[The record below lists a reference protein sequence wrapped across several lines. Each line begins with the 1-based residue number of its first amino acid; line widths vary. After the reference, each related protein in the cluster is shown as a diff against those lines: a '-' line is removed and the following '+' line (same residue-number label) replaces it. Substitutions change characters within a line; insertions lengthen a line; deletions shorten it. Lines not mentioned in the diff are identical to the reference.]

1 MANWNDI
8 LSEINATNH
17 LDNVRRKYIKELSD
31 YTGRN
36 TIAYYSAF
44 LERQVKNTDIND
56 SDMNGFMNAVH
67 GLDSSKGLDLILHT
81 PGGNPAAAESIIN
94 YLRTVFHNDIR
105 VIVPHM
111 AMSAGTLMACAAKE
125 IVMGKH
131 SFLGPVD
138 PQLNGIPAFSIVEE
152 YSEAKSDLA
161 KNAANINYWRIR
173 LEKFLPAYI
182 KLAADAIALSDTL
195 LENWLKTGMFEDIEN
210 QSEMEA
216 IITRI
221 KNSLNEHVNSKV
233 HNRHFGK
240 DECVSFGLK
249 VFSLEADPTLQD
261 KVLSVH
267 HAYTHTITMAPVAKL
282 IENQKGKALI
292 SSVQMRN

>member
-1 MANWNDI
+1 MASWNEV
-8 LSEINATNH
+8 LNEINSSNH
-17 LDNVRRKYIKELSD
+17 LDSIRRRYLKELSE
-31 YTGRN
+31 YTHRN

-44 LERQVKNTDIND
+44 LERQVNNIDIND

-67 GLDSSKGLDLILHT
+67 GLDHSKGLDLILHT
-81 PGGNPAAAESIIN
+81 PGGNPAAAESIIC

-105 VIVPHM
+105 IIVPHM

-138 PQLNGIPAFSIVEE
+138 PQFNGIPAFSIVDE
-152 YSEAKSDLA
+152 YNEAKTDLA
-161 KNAANINYWRIR
+161 QNPANLGFWKLR
-173 LEKFLPAYI
+173 LEKFPPAYI

-195 LENWLKTGMFEDIEN
+195 IENWLKTGMFDDSKDQPETNSLIN
-210 QSEMEA
+210 S
-216 IITRI
+216 I
-221 KNSLNEHVNSKV
+221 KNSLNEHIKSKV

-240 DECVSFGLK
+240 EECASFGLK
-249 VFSLEADPTLQD
+249 ITALEDDPTLQE

-267 HAYTHTITMAPVAKL
+267 HAYTHTITMASVAKL
-282 IENQKGKALI
+282 IENHNGKALI
-292 SSVQMRN
+292 SMVQTK